1 MDVLEQQPADP
12 PRVDPEAPRVDEAR
26 GSAPSGPEPPNRP
39 DRERLDLLCA
49 AAEKAAASDAV
60 GLAAAERQ
68 LRTVRQALE
77 ELQAPG
83 SPRRPRPATVR
94 RLRRA
99 QVALLRRVRELRDF
113 ADWRQWANLG
123 VRENLCAEMEALAD
137 CPDDARLAA
146 RYGRIMSRWRLAADV
161 PKDRGEQLRAR
172 FEAAH
177 GRVYSRRQAHL
188 AAQSADRER
197 NLERRLAIVEEVERL
212 ASSTDWLKTVQRIT
226 ELQAQWKEIGPVP
239 RRRQQ
244 ETWDRFRAAC
254 GRFFARRKEDL
265 AGRKQEWARN
275 LERKE
280 ALIARVEALSAAAET
295 EIAGAVEQARQAQAE
310 WKEIGPVQRKRSEAV
325 RQRFQ
330 AVCDAVLNRAQAA
343 ERASAA
349 DRIKACE
356 ALCGEVEAL
365 LPAAAGGGE
374 PPGRVAEA
382 LRDIQRRWRQA
393 PDVPPAERRR
403 LATRFGQAVGCVVT
417 AHPDAFHGTDLDPS
431 RRLKRL
437 EDLCRQV
444 ETIADSQSP
453 PEASPAEILAARW
466 RDALASNLM
475 GARVDEASR
484 RRSALDQVK
493 RLQAE
498 HRRLGPLA
506 GVDAEALLSRFQR
519 ACDRAVRGGRADRAA
534 S

>member
-1 MDVLEQQPADP
+1 MDVLEQQSADP
-12 PRVDPEAPRVDEAR
+12 PRIDPEAPRVDEAC
-26 GSAPSGPEPPNRP
+26 GSAPSDLKPPNRT

-49 AAEKAAASDAV
+49 AAEKAAASDAA

-68 LRTVRQALE
+68 LRAVRQALE

-123 VRENLCAEMEALAD
+123 VRENLCAEMESLAD

-177 GRVYSRRQAHL
+177 DRVYSRRQAYL

-226 ELQAQWKEIGPVP
+226 ELQAQWKEIGSVP

-280 ALIARVEALSAAAET
+280 ALIARVEALSAET
-295 EIAGAVEQARQAQAE
+295 EIAGAVEQAQAE
-310 WKEIGPVQRKRSEAV
+310 WKEIGPVQRKRSEAI

-330 AVCDAVLNRAQAA
+330 AACAAVLDRAQAA
-343 ERASAA
+343 EHEVAA

-356 ALCGEVEAL
+356 TLCVEVEAL
-365 LPAAAGGGE
+365 LPAAGAVGE

-382 LRDIQRRWRQA
+382 LRDLQRRWRQA
-393 PDVPPAERRR
+393 PAVPPAVRRR
-403 LATRFGQAVGCVVT
+403 LAARFGQAVGRVVT
-417 AHPDAFHGTDLDPS
+417 AYPDAFHGTDLDPS

-444 ETIADSQSP
+444 ETIADGQSP

-498 HRRLGPLA
+498 RRRLGPLA
-506 GVDAEALLSRFQR
+506 GADAEALLSRFQR
-519 ACDRAVRGGRADRAA
+519 ACDRAARGGRSARAA

>member
-12 PRVDPEAPRVDEAR
+12 PCVDPEAPRVDEAC
-26 GSAPSGPEPPNRP
+26 GSAPEAAP
-39 DRERLDLLCA
+39 DAGSDRDRLESLCS
-49 AAEKAAASDAV
+49 AAEKAASSDAV
-60 GLAAAERQ
+60 GLAAAERR
-68 LRTVRQALE
+68 LRAVRQALE
-77 ELQAPG
+77 KLQASG
-83 SPRRPRPATVR
+83 SPHRPRPATVR

-113 ADWRQWANLG
+113 ADWRRWANLG
-123 VRENLCAEMEALAD
+123 VREDLCAEMEALAD

-161 PKDRGEQLRAR
+161 PKDRGEPLRAR

-177 GRVYSRRQAHL
+177 DRVYSRRQAYL
-188 AAQSADRER
+188 AAQSTNRER

-212 ASSTDWLKTVQRIT
+212 ASSTDWLKTVQRIA

-275 LERKE
+275 LERRK
-280 ALIARVEALSAAAET
+280 ALIARVEALSSET
-295 EIAGAVEQARQAQAE
+295 GIAGAVEQVRRAQTE
-310 WKEIGPVQRKRSEAV
+310 WKEIGPVQRKRSETV

-330 AVCDAVLNRAQAA
+330 AACNAIFDRAQAA
-343 ERASAA
+343 EHEAAA

-365 LPAAAGGGE
+365 LPAAAGE
-374 PPGRVAEA
+374 PPDRVAEA
-382 LRDIQRRWRQA
+382 LRDLQRRWRQA
-393 PDVPPAERRR
+393 PDVPPAVRRR
-403 LATRFGQAVGCVVT
+403 LAARFGQAVGRVVT
-417 AHPDAFHGTDLDPS
+417 AHPDAFHGSDLDPS

-444 ETIADSQSP
+444 ETIADGQSP

-493 RLQAE
+493 RLEAE
-498 HRRLGPLA
+498 RRRLGPLA
-506 GVDAEALLSRFQR
+506 GAAAEALLSRFQR
-519 ACDRAVRGGRADRAA
+519 ACDRAVRAGRGGRADRAA

>member
-12 PRVDPEAPRVDEAR
+12 PRVDEAG
-26 GSAPSGPEPPNRP
+26 GSAPPDPDREPPNRP
-39 DRERLDLLCA
+39 DREQLDLLCA

-60 GLAAAERQ
+60 GLAAAERR
-68 LRTVRQALE
+68 LRAVRQALK

-83 SPRRPRPATVR
+83 SPHRPRPATVR

-99 QVALLRRVRELRDF
+99 QAALLRRVRELRDF

-161 PKDRGEQLRAR
+161 PKDRSEQLRAR

-177 GRVYSRRQAHL
+177 DRVYSRRQAHL
-188 AAQSADRER
+188 AAQSADRDR

-280 ALIARVEALSAAAET
+280 ALIARVEALSAAT
-295 EIAGAVEQARQAQAE
+295 GIAGAAKQARQAQAE

-330 AVCDAVLNRAQAA
+330 AACDAVLDRAQAA
-343 ERASAA
+343 EHEAAA

-365 LPAAAGGGE
+365 LPAAGAE
-374 PPGRVAEA
+374 PPGRVTEV
-382 LRDIQRRWRQA
+382 LRDLQRRWRQA
-393 PDVPPAERRR
+393 PDVPPAVRRR
-403 LATRFGQAVGCVVT
+403 LAARFGQAVDRVVT
-417 AHPDAFHGTDLDPS
+417 AHPDAFHGADLDPS

-498 HRRLGPLA
+498 RRRLGPLA
-506 GVDAEALLSRFQR
+506 GADAEALLSRFQR
-519 ACDRAVRGGRADRAA
+519 ACDRAVRGGRAGRAA

>member
-12 PRVDPEAPRVDEAR
+12 PRVDEAG
-26 GSAPSGPEPPNRP
+26 GSAPPDPDREPPNRP
-39 DRERLDLLCA
+39 DREQLDLLCA

-60 GLAAAERQ
+60 GLAAAERR
-68 LRTVRQALE
+68 LRAVRQALK

-83 SPRRPRPATVR
+83 SPHRPRPATVR

-99 QVALLRRVRELRDF
+99 QAALLRRVRELRDF

-161 PKDRGEQLRAR
+161 PKDRSEQLRAR

-177 GRVYSRRQAHL
+177 DRVYSRRQAHL
-188 AAQSADRER
+188 AAQSADRDR

-226 ELQAQWKEIGPVP
+226 DLQAQWKEIGPVP

-280 ALIARVEALSAAAET
+280 ALIARVEALSAAT
-295 EIAGAVEQARQAQAE
+295 GIAGAAKQARQAQAE

-330 AVCDAVLNRAQAA
+330 AACDAVLDRAQAA
-343 ERASAA
+343 EHEAAA

-365 LPAAAGGGE
+365 LPAAGAGGE
-374 PPGRVAEA
+374 PPGRVTEA
-382 LRDIQRRWRQA
+382 LRDLQRRWRQA
-393 PDVPPAERRR
+393 PDVPPAVRRR
-403 LATRFGQAVGCVVT
+403 LAARFGQAVGRVVT
-417 AHPDAFHGTDLDPS
+417 AHPDAFHGSDLDPS

-498 HRRLGPLA
+498 RRRLGPLA
-506 GVDAEALLSRFQR
+506 GADAEALLSRFQR
-519 ACDRAVRGGRADRAA
+519 ACDRAVRGGRAGRAA